1 MIKIL
6 KARVHN
12 LKDVSLNIPDKT
24 LTVITGVSGS
34 GKSSLAFDTIHA
46 EGQRRYMES
55 LSSYARQFL
64 NQMEKPDVEAI
75 EGLSPTIA
83 IQQKSTSNNP
93 RSTVG
98 TVTEIYDYFRLL
110 YAAIGQPFCP
120 SCGKPVEQTTTQQVV
135 ESLVQYPDRTRITL
149 LAPIVRGRKGEYTK
163 IFEELK
169 KEGLSRVRVNQEIF
183 SLDDEA
189 PKLERNKKHHI
200 EVVVDRIRIDSADL
214 ESNKARISEG
224 VELCFKMA
232 DGQLLVI
239 VETAEEKKEMLL
251 SENLRCEDCEISL
264 PEIKP
269 RLFSFNAP
277 YGACQGC
284 SGLGF
289 KMIVD
294 PELVVPD
301 DELSIAQGAIATDN
315 YSETTFARQMM
326 DGLAKHFGFSLT
338 TPYKALP
345 EDIKEIIMYGSGDV
359 SLTVKYKG
367 RTMQGAINKPFEGII
382 PTLMR
387 RHAETNSGAAQRF
400 YERFMR
406 TMACAECEGK
416 RLGPIALSIK
426 IKNKNIHELSELSV
440 GELHEFF
447 GELVLTEREQLI
459 CKKVLEQ
466 IKSRIG
472 FLKDVG
478 LDYLNLSRAAQTLS
492 GGEAQRIR
500 LATQIGS
507 ALVGITYVLDEPS
520 IGLHPRDNRRLIDS
534 LKKLRDLGNTVLV
547 VEHDREIMEE
557 ADHIIDIGPGAGKHG
572 GEIVAEGSPEE
583 LRGHGQSL
591 TGRFL
596 SGREAIEAPAGR
608 RAGTGEFLGILGVR
622 QNNLKGIDV
631 RIPLGQMVLIT
642 GVSGS
647 GKSSLVTDTLY
658 PALNNLINRSH
669 LEEGRYDR
677 LEGVEHLDKVVNIN
691 QSPIGRTPRSNP
703 ATYAGLFTP
712 IRELFAQTQE
722 ARMRGYRAGRFS
734 FNVKGGRCDTC
745 EGSGQIQVE
754 MHFLPDVFVT
764 CEQCKGSRFN
774 DETLKIRFKGKNI
787 AEVLAMSVD
796 EALEFFDAFAAIRR
810 KLQTLQDV
818 GLGYIS
824 LGQASTTLSGGEAQ
838 RVKLAT
844 ELAKM
849 ATGATFYLLD
859 EPTTG
864 LHFKD
869 VRMLLEVLNRLVDKG
884 NTVCIIEHN
893 LDVIKNA
900 DYIIDIGPEGGE
912 GGGRIVAQGT
922 PEELCQCEASLT
934 GQFLARE
941 LGVQAALA
949 SASASA
955 SPAPKKL
962 AKKPA
967 KKPAK
972 KAEIKPAKADKPSKP
987 AKPAKKAASK

>member
-6 KARVHN
+6 KANVHN
-12 LKDVSLNIPDKT
+12 LRGISLTIPDKAM
-24 LTVITGVSGS
+24 TVITGVSGS

-64 NQMEKPDVEAI
+64 NQMEKPDVESI

-110 YAAIGQPFCP
+110 FAAVGKPFCP
-120 SCGKPVEQTTTQQVV
+120 KCSKPVEKSTAQQVTDT
-135 ESLVQYPDRTRITL
+135 LAGYPDKTKITL
-149 LAPIVRGRKGEYTK
+149 LAPIIRSRKGEYAK
-163 IFEELK
+163 VFEELR
-169 KEGLSRVRVNQEIF
+169 KEGLSRVRIDGETL
-183 SLDDEA
+183 SLDDDEI
-189 PKLERNKKHHI
+189 PELDRNKKHNI
-200 EVVVDRIRIDSADL
+200 EVAVDRIRISEQEKEAV
-214 ESNKARISEG
+214 KARLSEG
-224 VELCFKMA
+224 IELCFKMA

-239 VETAEEKKEMLL
+239 IETESETKEQLF
-251 SENLRCEDCEISL
+251 SENLRCRDCDISL

-277 YGACQGC
+277 YGSCPDC

-289 KMIVD
+289 KLIVD

-301 DELSIAQGAIATDN
+301 DELSIAQGAVASDN
-315 YSETTFARQMM
+315 YSETSFSRQIME
-326 DGLAKHFGFSLT
+326 GLAKHYKFSLS
-338 TPYKALP
+338 TPYKNLS
-345 EDIKEIIMYGSGDV
+345 EEVKNVIMFGSGNV
-359 SLTVKYKG
+359 SLTIKYKG
-367 RTMQGAINKPFEGII
+367 RTMEGAINKPFEGII
-382 PTLMR
+382 PTITR
-387 RHAETNSGAAQRF
+387 RHSETNSMGSQKF

-406 TMACAECEGK
+406 TLPCHTCHGK
-416 RLGPIALSIK
+416 RLNEVALSVK
-426 IKNKNIHELSELSV
+426 IKNENIHELSQHSV
-440 GELHEFF
+440 GELFDFF
-447 GELVLTEREQLI
+447 ANIELTEREKLI

-466 IKSRIG
+466 INSRIG

-557 ADHIIDIGPGAGKHG
+557 ADYIIDIGPGAGKAG
-572 GEIVAEGSPEE
+572 GTIVAQGTPKEIKESEV
-583 LRGHGQSL
+583 SV
-591 TGRFL
+591 TGKFL
-596 SGREAIEAPAGR
+596 SGKEIIDAPKKR
-608 RAGTGEFLGILGVR
+608 RKGSGKFITVTGVT
-622 QNNLKGIDV
+622 QNNLKNIDV
-631 RIPLGQMVLIT
+631 KIPLGKMVLIT

-658 PALNNLINRSH
+658 PALNNIVNRSH
-669 LEEGRYDR
+669 LEVGQYKT
-677 LEGVEHLDKVVNIN
+677 LKGVEHIDKVVNID
-691 QSPIGRTPRSNP
+691 QSPIGRSPRSNP
-703 ATYAGLFTP
+703 ATYTGIFTP

-722 ARMRGYRAGRFS
+722 SKARGYKSGRFS
-734 FNVKGGRCDTC
+734 FNVKGGRCEVC
-745 EGSGQIQVE
+745 EGTGQIQVE

-764 CEQCKGSRFN
+764 CEQCKGKRFN
-774 DETLKIRFKGKNI
+774 DETLKIKFKGMNI
-787 AEVLAMSVD
+787 AEVLDMSVE
-796 EALEFFDAFAAIRR
+796 EALPFFEAFTAIRR
-810 KLQTLQDV
+810 KLQTLKDV

-838 RVKLAT
+838 RIKLAT
-844 ELAKM
+844 ELAKV
-849 ATGATFYLLD
+849 ATGSTFYLLD

-864 LHFKD
+864 LHFQD
-869 VRMLLEVLNRLVDKG
+869 VKMLLEVLNRLADKG

-893 LDVIKNA
+893 MDVIKSA

-912 GGGRIVAQGT
+912 KGGTIVGEGT
-922 PEELCQCEASLT
+922 PEELAKNKKSLT
-934 GQFLARE
+934 GMFL
-941 LGVQAALA
+941 
-949 SASASA
+949 
-955 SPAPKKL
+955 KK
-962 AKKPA
+962 
-967 KKPAK
+967 
-972 KAEIKPAKADKPSKP
+972 EFS
-987 AKPAKKAASK
+987 